1 MRVRGQ
7 EAEGDRWLRFG
18 CFIGWQ
24 HLPILACSWAGWLP
38 LGCAVT
44 GNAMSAFRRWCLR
57 RIDVV
62 PSGNSGFGFLFSERF
77 LLACALLSALSSPN
91 WCLIASFMIRPAGE
105 VSRSRY
111 WIQKEMST
119 TGYAQLAPES
129 HNGSQR
135 RFLVPPFETAYH
147 KPREPP

>member
-7 EAEGDRWLRFG
+7 EAKGDRWLRFG

-44 GNAMSAFRRWCLR
+44 GSAMSASRGRGFR

-62 PSGNSGFGFLFSERF
+62 LSGNSGFGFLFSEPVSLGARPS
-77 LLACALLSALSSPN
+77 LLSALSSPN
-91 WCLIASFMIRPAGE
+91 WRLITSFMIRREVGE
-105 VSRSRY
+105 SRSPY
-111 WIQKEMST
+111 WIQKEMSMET
-119 TGYAQLAPES
+119 YAQGRWTF
-129 HNGSQR
+129 GS
-135 RFLVPPFETAYH
+135 
-147 KPREPP
+147 